1 MKKSKK
7 APEIFN
13 TFNRFNRYDFGLYE
27 FVFFIWRP
35 SLKYTV
41 IVYWGVR

>member
-13 TFNRFNRYDFGLYE
+13 RFNRYDFGSYE
-27 FVFFIWRP
+27 FVFFIWRT